1 MRPSDLIELR
11 PEGLYCP
18 AGRFH
23 VDPWRPVA
31 DAIITHA
38 HGDHARSGSASYRA
52 AAVGLDILAERIGEQ
67 APIQALE
74 YGEKIA
80 INAAVVSLHPAGHI
94 LGSSQ
99 VRIEVDGRVCVVS
112 GDYKRAADPTC
123 LPFEVVPCDVFV
135 TEATFGLPVYRWPPI
150 SEVAQEMLAWW
161 DACREKNQTAVL
173 CCYALGKAQ
182 RVLAELARYTNRTVH
197 LHGAMLRLTERYR
210 DAGIAMLPTEPV
222 MDSAKGR
229 DFSGELIIAP
239 PSAAGSPWIR
249 RFGNASLGFASGW
262 MQVRGNRRRRGWDR
276 GFVVSDHA
284 DWPALIDTVR
294 STGAQRILPT
304 HGNTDAL
311 VAYLCEQG
319 FDAEPLHTE
328 FGGDD

>member
-1 MRPSDLIELR
+1 MRASDLIELR
-11 PEGLYCP
+11 PDGLYCP

-38 HGDHARSGSASYRA
+38 HGDHARSGSANYRA
-52 AAVGLDILAERIGEQ
+52 AAVGFDILTERIGEL
-67 APIQALE
+67 ATIQALD
-74 YGEKIA
+74 YGEKISINDA
-80 INAAVVSLHPAGHI
+80 IVSLHPAGHI

-112 GDYKRAADPTC
+112 GDYKRALDPTC

-150 SEVAQEMLAWW
+150 SDVAQQILAWW
-161 DACREKNQTAVL
+161 NSCRANNQTAVL

-182 RVLAELARYTNRTVH
+182 RVMAELARYTDRTVF

-210 DAGIAMLPTEPV
+210 EAGIAMLPGEPV
-222 MDSAKGR
+222 MDSAKSR
-229 DFSGELIIAP
+229 DFAGELIIAP

-249 RFGNASLGFASGW
+249 RFGNSSLGFASGW

-294 STGAQRILPT
+294 ATGAKRILPT

>member
-1 MRPSDLIELR
+1 M
-11 PEGLYCP
+11 
-18 AGRFH
+18 
-23 VDPWRPVA
+23 DPWRPVA

-38 HGDHARSGSASYRA
+38 HGDHARSGSANYRA
-52 AAVGLDILAERIGEQ
+52 AAVGLDILSERIGDG
-67 APIQALE
+67 APIQPLA
-74 YGEKIA
+74 YGEPVR
-80 INAAVVSLHPAGHI
+80 INGATVSLHPAGHI

-112 GDYKRAADPTC
+112 GDYKRALDPTC

-135 TEATFGLPVYRWPPI
+135 TEATFGLPVYRWPPMD
-150 SEVAQEMLAWW
+150 EVAAQILAWW
-161 DACREKNQTAVL
+161 DECRDANRAAVL

-182 RVLAELARYTNRTVH
+182 RVMAELAKLTDRSVQ

-210 DAGIAMLPTEPV
+210 EAGIVMVPGEPV
-222 MDSAKGR
+222 SESAKGR
-229 DFSGELIIAP
+229 DFAGELIIAP

-249 RFGNASLGFASGW
+249 RFGNASIGFASGW

-284 DWPALIDTVR
+284 DWPALVDTVR
-294 STGAQRILPT
+294 ATGARRILPT

-319 FDAEPLHTE
+319 FDAEALHTE
-328 FGGDD
+328 YGGDD